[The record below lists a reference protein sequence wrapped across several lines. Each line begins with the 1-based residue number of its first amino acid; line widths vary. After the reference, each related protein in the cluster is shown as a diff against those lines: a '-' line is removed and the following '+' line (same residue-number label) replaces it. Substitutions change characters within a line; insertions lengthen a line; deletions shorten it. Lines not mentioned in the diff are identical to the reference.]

1 VYREALEVVLFY
13 QALWL
18 QEQGNHGAVIW
29 GFVTGLMALVLI
41 TFAILKLGLRIP
53 LKYFFAAAGTL
64 LYIMAFMFA
73 GNGIKTLQVAGW
85 LPTTPLAFPPQVPFL
100 GIYPTVETLSAQV
113 ALLVAFVITTLSL
126 SRERSTGLVKNGN

>member
-1 VYREALEVVLFY
+1 VYREAFEVVLFY

-18 QEQGNHGAVIW
+18 QEQGSHGAVIW
-29 GFVTGLMALVLI
+29 GFATGLVALILV

-64 LYIMAFMFA
+64 LYIMAFIFA
-73 GNGIKTLQVAGW
+73 GNGVKTLQGAGW
-85 LPTTPLAFPPQVPFL
+85 LPATPLSFPPQLPFL

-113 ALLVAFVITTLSL
+113 VLLIAFLITTLSL
-126 SRERSTGLVKNGN
+126 SRERRTTLVKNGN